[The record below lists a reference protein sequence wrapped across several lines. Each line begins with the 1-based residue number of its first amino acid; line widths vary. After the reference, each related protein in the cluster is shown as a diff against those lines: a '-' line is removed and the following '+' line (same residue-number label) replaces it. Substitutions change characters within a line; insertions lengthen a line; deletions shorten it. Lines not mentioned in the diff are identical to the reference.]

1 MRGSALSFWELNLTD
16 RSGPAL
22 QRDSSAL
29 GSQIHSRPNAE
40 REGGGKDAFV
50 IVFTLN
56 ILIPV
61 KNDFFQV

>member
-1 MRGSALSFWELNLTD
+1 MLNSWELNLTD
-16 RSGPAL
+16 RRGPAL

-29 GSQIHSRPNAE
+29 GSQIHSHPKAE

-56 ILIPV
+56 ISILV
-61 KNDFFQV
+61 KNRFFQE